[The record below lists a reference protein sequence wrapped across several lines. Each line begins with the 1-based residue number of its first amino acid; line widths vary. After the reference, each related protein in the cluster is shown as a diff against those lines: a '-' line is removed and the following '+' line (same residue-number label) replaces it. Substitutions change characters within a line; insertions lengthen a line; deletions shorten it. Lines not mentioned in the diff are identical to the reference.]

1 MKKILDENKLWIDEV
16 WNKIEAKLSVT
27 SVLSGKKIPYSTVN
41 GIHDDCITSTT
52 HHNIDWWTNGFWPG
66 MMWLMYDATKEEKY
80 REAAEYAENALDT
93 AITNAGRVDHD
104 LGFMWH
110 LSAGADYRL
119 TGNIQSKN
127 RNLLASLLLAGRFNH
142 DGGFIRAWNNRGME
156 GYAIIDCMMNIPML
170 YWASDETG
178 DPRFRQIAMH
188 HADKTMNN
196 HVRGDGSVY
205 HVVEYDPD
213 TGEFI
218 TAPNTQGFEP
228 KGSSWSR
235 GQGWALYGFVLS
247 YLHTGKI
254 EYLDTAKKVAHY
266 FIAAIAD
273 DGYIPKCDFRAPDEP
288 DYIDTTA
295 GAIAASGLI
304 EIAKAVPEYERKLY
318 LKAAL
323 NILKALEKDHCDW
336 TLEEQCILQDG
347 TEAYNRGVH
356 IPIIYGDFYFVEAIY
371 KLKGYEFLIW

>member
-1 MKKILDENKLWIDEV
+1 MEKIISENQGWIDEV
-16 WNKIEAKLSVT
+16 WEKIESKLSVI
-27 SVLSGKKIPYSTVN
+27 SVLSGKKIPYTTVD
-41 GIHDDCITSTT
+41 GVHDDCITSTT

-80 REAAEYAENALDT
+80 REAAEYAENALDA
-93 AITNAGRVDHD
+93 AITKAGRVDHD

-119 TGNIQSKN
+119 TGNEQSKN
-127 RNLLASLLLAGRFNH
+127 RNLLASLLLAARFNH
-142 DGGFIRAWNNRGME
+142 DGGYIRAWNNRGQE
-156 GYAIIDCMMNIPML
+156 GYAIVDCMMNIPLL

-188 HADKTMNN
+188 HADKTMEN

-205 HVVEYDPD
+205 HIIQYDPD
-213 TGEFI
+213 NGEFI
-218 TAPNTQGFEP
+218 KAPTTQGFNAES
-228 KGSSWSR
+228 SSWSR

-247 YLHTGKI
+247 YLHTGKK

-273 DGYIPKCDFRAPDEP
+273 EGYVSKCDFRSPDEP

-295 GAIAASGLI
+295 GAVAACGLI
-304 EIAKAVPEYERKLY
+304 EIAKAVPQYEKKLY

-323 NILKALEKDHCDW
+323 NILKALEKDHCNW
-336 TLEEQCILQDG
+336 TLEEQSILQNG
-347 TEAYNRGVH
+347 TEAYGRGVH
-356 IPIIYGDFYFVEAIY
+356 IPVIYGDFFFIEAIY

>member
-1 MKKILDENKLWIDEV
+1 MEKIISENKGWIDATWE
-16 WNKIEAKLSVT
+16 KIEAKLSVT
-27 SVLSGKKIPYSTVN
+27 SVLSGKKIPYTTVE
-41 GIHDDCITSTT
+41 GVHDDCITSPT

-80 REAAEYAENALDT
+80 KEAAEYAENALDA
-93 AITNAGRVDHD
+93 AITKAGRVDHD

-110 LSAGADYRL
+110 LSAGANYRL
-119 TGNIQSKN
+119 TGNEQSKN
-127 RNLLASLLLAGRFNH
+127 RNLLASLLLAARFNH
-142 DGGFIRAWNNRGME
+142 DGGFIRAWNNRGQE
-156 GYAIIDCMMNIPML
+156 GYAIIDCMMNIPLL

-188 HADKTMNN
+188 HADKTMEN

-205 HVVEYDPD
+205 HIIQYDPD
-213 TGEFI
+213 NGEFI
-218 TAPNTQGFEP
+218 KAPTTQGFNADS
-228 KGSSWSR
+228 SSWSR

-247 YLHTGKI
+247 YLHTGKK

-273 DGYIPKCDFRAPDEP
+273 DGYVPKCDFRAPDEP
-288 DYIDTTA
+288 DYVDTTA
-295 GAIAASGLI
+295 GALAACGLI
-304 EIAKAVPEYERKLY
+304 EIAKAVTEYEKKLY

-323 NILKALEKDHCDW
+323 NILKALEKDHCNW
-336 TLEEQCILQDG
+336 GTEEQSILQNG
-347 TEAYNRGVH
+347 TEAYKRGIH

>member
-1 MKKILDENKLWIDEV
+1 MEKIISENKGWIDATWE
-16 WNKIEAKLSVT
+16 KIEAKLSVI
-27 SVLSGKKIPYSTVN
+27 SVLSGKKIPYTTVD
-41 GIHDDCITSTT
+41 GVHDDCITSPT

-80 REAAEYAENALDT
+80 KEAAEYAENALDV
-93 AITNAGRVDHD
+93 AITKAGRVDHD

-119 TGNIQSKN
+119 TGNEQSKN
-127 RNLLASLLLAGRFNH
+127 RNLLASLLLAARFNH
-142 DGGFIRAWNNRGME
+142 DGGYIRAWNNRGQE
-156 GYAIIDCMMNIPML
+156 GYAIIDCMMNIPLL

-188 HADKTMNN
+188 HADKTMAN
-196 HVRGDGSVY
+196 HIRGDGSVY
-205 HVVEYDPD
+205 HIIQYDPD
-213 TGEFI
+213 NGEFI
-218 TAPNTQGFEP
+218 KAPTTQGFNADS
-228 KGSSWSR
+228 SSWSR

-247 YLHTGKI
+247 YLHTGKK

-273 DGYIPKCDFRAPDEP
+273 DGYVPKCDFRAPDEP
-288 DYIDTTA
+288 DYVDTTA
-295 GAIAASGLI
+295 GALAACGLI
-304 EIAKAVPEYERKLY
+304 EIAKAVPEYEKKLY

-323 NILKALEKDHCDW
+323 SILKALEKNHCNW
-336 TLEEQCILQDG
+336 TLKEQSILQNG
-347 TEAYNRGVH
+347 TEAYKRGIH
-356 IPIIYGDFYFVEAIY
+356 MPIIYGDFYFVEAIY

>member
-1 MKKILDENKLWIDEV
+1 MKKIIDENKAWIDATWE
-16 WNKIEAKLSVT
+16 KIEAKLSVT
-27 SVLSGKKIPYSTVN
+27 SVLSKNKIPYSTKE
-41 GIHDDCITSTT
+41 GIHDDCITTT
-52 HHNIDWWTNGFWPG
+52 TSHNIDWWTNGFWPG
-66 MMWLMYDATKEEKY
+66 MMWLMYDATGEDKY
-80 REAAEYAENALDT
+80 RETAEYAESALDK
-93 AITNAGRVDHD
+93 ALMKSGRVDHD

-119 TGNIQSKN
+119 TGNEQAKN
-127 RNLLASLLLAGRFNH
+127 RSYMASLLLAARFNH
-142 DGGFIRAWNNRGME
+142 DGGYIRSWNNRGQE
-156 GYAIIDCMMNIPML
+156 GYACIDCMMNIPLL
-170 YWASDETG
+170 YWASEETG

-188 HADKTMNN
+188 HADKTMEN

-205 HVVEYDPD
+205 HIIQYDPE

-218 TAPNTQGFEP
+218 KAPTTQGFDASC
-228 KGSSWSR
+228 SSWSR

-247 YLHTGKI
+247 YIHTGKQ

-266 FIAAIAD
+266 FISAIAN

-295 GAIAASGLI
+295 GAVAACGLI
-304 EIAKAVPEYERKLY
+304 EIAKAVPQYEKKLY
-318 LKAAL
+318 LTAAM
-323 NILKALEKDHCDW
+323 NILKALEKEHCNW
-336 TLEEQCILQDG
+336 SLEEQSILQNG
-347 TEAYNRGVH
+347 TEAYGRGVH